1 MGVLVREPGIYP
13 GGAGGVS
20 ASQTLRILGPSRRF
34 RVLSLRAVVVW
45 VSVTECAWG
54 GSPDQGGNLLDEG
67 ESVLETIVRVFSHTA
82 LAL

>member
-1 MGVLVREPGIYP
+1 M
-13 GGAGGVS
+13 
-20 ASQTLRILGPSRRF
+20 
-34 RVLSLRAVVVW
+34 VW